1 MPGKHLIPIYP
12 HLGADSLRK
21 LRLIA
26 SKHYPGWIK
35 EEKKSGEAL
44 NMTLSYCIEVAYNL
58 LEKSR
63 TSPPL
68 YDALPPPETVKAQI
82 LYDIYQRITT
92 LKGNGS
98 TTAQTV
104 AYLNQSQSPTP
115 DDLFAGKPL
124 TAATLKPS
132 RWNIRDV
139 NAIITRNGQPTELLR
154 EHLLELNQRGQ
165 RKRVQGAKSVR

>member
-1 MPGKHLIPIYP
+1 MTKEHLIPVYP
-12 HLGADSLRK
+12 SLGADSLRK
-21 LRLIA
+21 LKIIA
-26 SKHYPGWIK
+26 SQHYPGWVR
-35 EEKKSGEAL
+35 EGKKRGEPL

-68 YDALPPPETVKAQI
+68 YDALPPPITVKAQT

-104 AYLNQSQSPTP
+104 ADLNRAQLPTP
-115 DDLFAGKPL
+115 DDLFKGKPL
-124 TAATLKPS
+124 TAAILKPS
-132 RWNIRDV
+132 RWNNRDV
-139 NAIITRNGQPTELLR
+139 AAIITRNGQPTELLR
-154 EHLLELNQRGQ
+154 EYLRVLNKRGQ
-165 RKRVQGAKSVR
+165 RIRSPGAKSVR